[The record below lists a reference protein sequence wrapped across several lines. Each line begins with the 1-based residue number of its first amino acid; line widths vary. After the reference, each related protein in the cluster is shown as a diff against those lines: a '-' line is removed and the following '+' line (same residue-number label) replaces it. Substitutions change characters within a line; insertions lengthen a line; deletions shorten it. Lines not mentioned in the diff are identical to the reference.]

1 MLYFNKNLI
10 PPPPPP
16 RPMRDREREKRR
28 EERERER
35 ERERPPEK
43 SRVNFFCWKPFPWTH
58 VFLSLFASDIYYI
71 HVYILRQIDY
81 FFMGEW
87 KLFGLTKSVCVANVI
102 LSEWCPVT
110 FDQIENNMIKKTT
123 KVVLIKH
130 NFAKAKST
138 IHTL

>member
-1 MLYFNKNLI
+1 
-10 PPPPPP
+10 
-16 RPMRDREREKRR
+16 
-28 EERERER
+28 
-35 ERERPPEK
+35 
-43 SRVNFFCWKPFPWTH
+43 
-58 VFLSLFASDIYYI
+58 
-71 HVYILRQIDY
+71 
-81 FFMGEW
+81 MGEW

-110 FDQIENNMIKKTT
+110 FDQIENNMIKKTA